1 MIEYGTIKTFYTKHS
16 YHIFLKKKK
25 KVSTYHHLK
34 RKVKLLDS
42 TMGISLFYELNFKIE
57 LGLN

>member
-25 KVSTYHHLK
+25 SIN
-34 RKVKLLDS
+34 
-42 TMGISLFYELNFKIE
+42 ISSPKTKSEIARFHYGDILILRAKF
-57 LGLN
+57 